1 VSHPRP
7 DVPPPPSVTTGAA
20 IDARKLA
27 LARSFRR
34 QPTPAEAAAW
44 LLLRGRKILRL
55 KFRRQQVVAGFIVDF
70 YCASLRL
77 VLELD
82 GGAHDD
88 PAQAER
94 DALRTRALSK
104 LAIDVVR
111 VRNDQVSEHSLRQLL
126 APYSQTSAPRGP

>member
-1 VSHPRP
+1 M
-7 DVPPPPSVTTGAA
+7 
-20 IDARKLA
+20 
-27 LARSFRR
+27 
-34 QPTPAEAAAW
+34 
-44 LLLRGRKILRL
+44 

>member
-1 VSHPRP
+1 MSRARR
-7 DVPPPPSVTTGAA
+7 DAQPPLPPITRGAA

-44 LLLRGRKILRL
+44 QLLRGRTILGL

-70 YCASLRL
+70 YCAARRL

-82 GGAHDD
+82 GGVHDD

-94 DALRTRALSK
+94 DAFRAHALSM

-111 VRNDQVSEHSLRQLL
+111 VRNDQVSEHALRALL
-126 APYSQTSAPRGP
+126 APYCEPLEGS

>member
-1 VSHPRP
+1 VSHARP
-7 DVPPPPSVTTGAA
+7 DVLPPPSVTRRAA

-44 LLLRGRKILRL
+44 LLLRGRKILGL

-77 VLELD
+77 VVELD

-88 PAQAER
+88 PAKAEC

-111 VRNDQVSEHSLRQLL
+111 VRNDQVSEHALRERL
-126 APYSQTSAPRGP
+126 APYSETSQGL

>member
-1 VSHPRP
+1 MSHARPPVPRP
-7 DVPPPPSVTTGAA
+7 PTVAQGAA

-44 LLLRGRKILRL
+44 RLLRGRAILGL

-70 YCASLRL
+70 YCPSLRL

-82 GGAHDD
+82 GGVHDD
-88 PAQAER
+88 PVQAER
-94 DALRTRALSK
+94 DAHRTHALSRRAL
-104 LAIDVVR
+104 DVVR
-111 VRNDQVSEHSLRQLL
+111 IRNDQVSEHRLRELL
-126 APYSQTSAPRGP
+126 APYSETSKAREP